1 MIAPNGMLVGAL
13 ILDDEALHVGLVS
26 RTPCRGSRRRRGH
39 LSGSLVA
46 FESESVAL
54 PWVGGQANGGSGSSL
69 HLGAR
74 SGRFLQRTSELP
86 TSEGMEFVNNLG
98 ESVRKEA
105 RWHEY
110 PVGMRAEWAYAVGVA
125 TVPFLGGLFVAFVS
139 MIMVGVVGEEGVLTD
154 VLERWIPLYR
164 AQDVSDNLD
173 LLLRISIL
181 PLFGFAYLGFLVIA
195 ISETIASERSAKALV
210 SAAVNGDP
218 SLVPPPSQMREVEG
232 EPLESMRFF
241 AKANLWVGGFAVAM
255 LVLFAVV
262 EESATG
268 WLAVLV
274 VAAYTIGLWVGV
286 NKLRARL
293 TVRQQRWREQVSA
306 RWPEEAE
313 NAVRAGV
320 AKKPTSPKEDDV
332 EGVPGGRLRAL
343 ARTLVLL
350 PGVLALIAAFLMQIG
365 LAVRHPGS
373 SKYQLADEVEY
384 DAAGETLLSG
394 IWWIM
399 LAVMVACVLMILASA
414 VLAQVGASAME
425 RWLRERAA
433 DPTASQPPYQVL
445 LGFSERQGLPALK
458 GMGFVAGLVFVFGT
472 GLVLLG
478 SLDMGGFADIYSGSD
493 QIFGA
498 YVAHAL
504 GLIGA
509 TLLLVLIC
517 MGLQVWQTVTER
529 EFRNLLRGR
538 WPIRPPGVGQRKS
551 DEAMNAK

>member
-1 MIAPNGMLVGAL
+1 MMKRGKSVGESEPSSG
-13 ILDDEALHVGLVS
+13 IKEEIGQPVGLLAVLE
-26 RTPCRGSRRRRGH
+26 G
-39 LSGSLVA
+39 
-46 FESESVAL
+46 ESVAL
-54 PWVGGQANGGSGSSL
+54 ALKVRPTADQGHRAQLSYIWGVEVA
-69 HLGAR
+69 
-74 SGRFLQRTSELP
+74 RFLQRMRELQTSK
-86 TSEGMEFVNNLG
+86 GMELVNNLG
-98 ESVRKEA
+98 ESARNEA

-110 PVGMRAEWAYAVGVA
+110 PVGMRAEWAYGFGVA

-139 MIMVGVVGEEGVLTD
+139 MIVVGVVGEEGVLTD

-164 AQDVSDNLD
+164 AQEVSDNLD

-195 ISETIASERSAKALV
+195 IAETVVSKRISKALV
-210 SAAVNGDP
+210 SAAVSGDP
-218 SLVPPPSQMREVEG
+218 RLVPPPSQMREVEG

-241 AKANLWVGGFAVAM
+241 AKMNLWVAGFAVAM
-255 LVLFAVV
+255 LLLFAVV

-268 WLAVLV
+268 WSAVLV

-286 NKLRARL
+286 NKLRARSA
-293 TVRQQRWREQVSA
+293 VRQQRWREQVTA
-306 RWPEEAE
+306 RWPEESE
-313 NAVRAGV
+313 NAVRAG
-320 AKKPTSPKEDDV
+320 ATKKPTSTREDDI
-332 EGVPGGRLRAL
+332 ERVPGGRLRAL

-373 SKYQLADEVEY
+373 SKYQLADEAEY

-399 LAVMVACVLMILASA
+399 LAVMVASVLMILASA
-414 VLAQVGASAME
+414 VLAQVGATAME

-433 DPTASQPPYQVL
+433 DPMASRPPYQVL

-458 GMGFVAGLVFVFGT
+458 GMGFVAGLVSVFGT

-493 QIFGA
+493 RIFSA
-498 YVAHAL
+498 YVAPAL

-509 TLLLVLIC
+509 TLLLVLMC
-517 MGLQVWQTVTER
+517 VGMQVWQTVTER
-529 EFRNLLRGR
+529 EFRNLLRER